1 METKR
6 LFVGI
11 PLDIE
16 ILREV
21 KEFIEIQQ
29 PQKGL
34 RWTPIEN
41 IHITTCFIGDTDTH
55 QVNTIISE
63 IDFEVASIHP
73 FNIVID
79 SFCFAPKQDPYM
91 IWLRFKHNASFEK
104 LVDGLHRKVLNKQ
117 AGTKD
122 YVPHATLSRFKSTPP
137 LINFDKSLETDQFVV
152 NKLILWESELRPTGA
167 VYSKIKTFS
176 LK

>member
-16 ILREV
+16 ILKEV

-34 RWTPIEN
+34 RWTPLEN
-41 IHITTCFIGDTDTH
+41 IHITACFIGDTETNH
-55 QVNTIISE
+55 VKTIIYE
-63 IDFEVASIHP
+63 IDSVVASIHP
-73 FNIVID
+73 FNMVID

-91 IWLRFKHNASFEK
+91 IWLTFKYTASFEK
-104 LVDGLHRKVLNKQ
+104 LVDGLQRKVLNKQ
-117 AGTKD
+117 AGYRD
-122 YVPHATLSRFKSTPP
+122 YVPHATLNRFKSTPP

-152 NKLILWESELRPTGA
+152 NQLILWESELRPTGA
-167 VYSKIKTFS
+167 VYSKIKTFF